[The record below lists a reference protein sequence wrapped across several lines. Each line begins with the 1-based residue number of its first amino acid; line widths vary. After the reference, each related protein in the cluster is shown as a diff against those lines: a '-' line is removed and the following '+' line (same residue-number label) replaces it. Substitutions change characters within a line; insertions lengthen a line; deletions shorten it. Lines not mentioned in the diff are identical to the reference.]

1 MNKKELEK
9 KKDQKRKEKLAR
21 KEERKSNVGPKSLDD
36 MIAYVDENGQLTDT
50 PPDPRNKKEVEL
62 ESISV
67 STPKM
72 ENIETPELKGR
83 VEHYNSDK
91 GYGFIKSQ
99 DSVEKYFFHINSAPN
114 NIKEGDVVTYELE
127 RGKKGMNAV
136 NIIIEK

>member
-50 PPDPRNKKEVEL
+50 PPDPKKKKEIEL
-62 ESISV
+62 ESINI

-72 ENIETPELKGR
+72 EDVEISELRGR
-83 VEHYNSDK
+83 VEHFNSDK
-91 GYGFIKSQ
+91 GYGFIKNLGSI
-99 DSVEKYFFHINSAPN
+99 EKYFFHINSAPAS
-114 NIKEGDVVTYELE
+114 ISEGNEVIFELE
-127 RGKKGMNAV
+127 RGKKGLNAV
-136 NIIIEK
+136 NISIVK